1 MHATSSNHNVFRRA
15 HRTYLLAVVAMHGG
29 VAGAIHRLGTGPK
42 SKTEKEDGSELHDAG
57 GVVVVVSGGLC
68 VCDVGGCEVV
78 EWRKD
83 DQV

>member
-1 MHATSSNHNVFRRA
+1 MHAMSSNHNVFRRA

-57 GVVVVVSGGLC
+57 GVGGGLCGLC